1 MSLLKEC
8 EYFDPNCESLWF
20 LSIAWFQ
27 SGLVHSTPSKVNNFL
42 SWWSPLGLPWQLIR
56 YNLRIHPFQQNPV
69 THKIH
74 QSVTDAAGFSP
85 EQQKIKENMHGINTH
100 NYCEFYLKSQRDLL
114 CMSLNKNAKL
124 SISAII

>member
-1 MSLLKEC
+1 MWFQPHESYCMSFLKEC

-56 YNLRIHPFQQNPV
+56 FTHSSKIQLLIH
-69 THKIH
+69 IH
-74 QSVTDAAGFSP
+74 QSVTDAAGFLP
-85 EQQKIKENMHGINTH
+85 ELQKIRKKHSGHEKGKIYAWH
-100 NYCEFYLKSQRDLL
+100 
-114 CMSLNKNAKL
+114 
-124 SISAII
+124 